1 MLYLCFV
8 VGLRAESDKLI
19 INESNF
25 AFFVKN
31 EDNLNAWS
39 DIEVELIVA
48 DYFQML
54 SKELASQPYSKT
66 EHRKALLPL
75 LNNRSSGSI
84 EFKHQNI
91 SAVLIRLGQPY
102 IKGYLPR
109 YNIQAVLMDKVIS
122 YLERNK
128 SIEKQFE
135 LFVSNPLIES
145 PKDVNFEK
153 WLVAPPISQDA
164 EQGNNFKE
172 PNSSYSRNPIK
183 INYLER
189 EQLNRSLGELGEQV
203 VLEYEQW
210 QLRKM
215 GKEQLAK
222 QVQWI
227 SQDDDGAGY
236 DILSRNLDGTY
247 KFIEV
252 KTTRLGKETPFFFSK
267 GELVFSQRNTEN
279 YHLFRV
285 FNFDS
290 NAKIFTMNGGLDTI
304 CQSEPVNYQGW
315 F

>member
-1 MLYLCFV
+1 M
-8 VGLRAESDKLI
+8 
-19 INESNF
+19 
-25 AFFVKN
+25 
-31 EDNLNAWS
+31 NAWS

-91 SAVLIRLGQPY
+91 SAVLIKLGQPY

-109 YNIQAVLMDKVIS
+109 FNIQAILADKVVS
-122 YLERNK
+122 HLERNK

-135 LFVSNPLIES
+135 LFVSKPLLES
-145 PKDVNFEK
+145 PKEINFDN
-153 WLVAPPISQDA
+153 WLVEPPATESSKQ
-164 EQGNNFKE
+164 QNLFKE
-172 PNSSYSRNPIK
+172 PNSNYRRNPIK

-189 EQLNRSLGELGEQV
+189 EQQNRSLGEFGEQL
-203 VLEYEQW
+203 VLEYERW
-210 QLRKM
+210 QLKKM
-215 GKEQLAK
+215 GKELLSK

-227 SQDDDGAGY
+227 SRDDDGAGY
-236 DILSRNLDGTY
+236 DILSRNLDGTD
-247 KFIEV
+247 KFVEV

-267 GELVFSQRNTEN
+267 GELIFSQRNMEN
-279 YHLFRV
+279 YHLARV
-285 FNFDS
+285 FNFDT
-290 NAKIFTMNGGLDTI
+290 NAKIFTVQGGLDVI
-304 CQSEPVNYQGW
+304 CQSEPVSYQGW

>member
-1 MLYLCFV
+1 M
-8 VGLRAESDKLI
+8 
-19 INESNF
+19 
-25 AFFVKN
+25 
-31 EDNLNAWS
+31 NAWS

-54 SKELASQPYSKT
+54 SKELAGQSYSKT
-66 EHRKALLPL
+66 DHRKGLLPL
-75 LNNRSSGSI
+75 LNNRSSGSV

-91 SAVLIRLGQPY
+91 SAVLIKLGQPY

-109 YNIQAVLMDKVIS
+109 YNIQSILMDKVVT

-135 LFVSNPLIES
+135 LFVSKPFIEF

-153 WLVAPPISQDA
+153 WLVEPPIEPA
-164 EQGNNFKE
+164 KKE
-172 PNSSYSRNPIK
+172 NIFSDSNSSYHRNPIK

-189 EQLNRSLGELGEQV
+189 EQLNKSLGELGEQT
-203 VLEYEQW
+203 VLEYERW
-210 QLRKM
+210 QLKKM
-215 GKEQLAK
+215 GKDQLAK
-222 QVQWI
+222 QVYWV
-227 SQDDDGAGY
+227 SKDDDGAGY
-236 DILSRNLDGTY
+236 DILSRNLDGTD

-267 GELVFSQRNTEN
+267 GELIFSQRNTGN

-290 NAKIFTMNGGLDTI
+290 DAKIFTMNGGLDTI

>member
-1 MLYLCFV
+1 M
-8 VGLRAESDKLI
+8 K
-19 INESNF
+19 
-25 AFFVKN
+25 
-31 EDNLNAWS
+31 AWS

-54 SKELASQPYSKT
+54 SKELAGLSYSKT
-66 EHRKALLPL
+66 EYRKALLPL
-75 LNNRSSGSI
+75 LNNRSTGSI

-91 SAVLIRLGQPY
+91 SAVLIKLGQPY

-109 YNIQAVLMDKVIS
+109 YNIQSILMDKVLD

-135 LFVSNPLIES
+135 LFVSNSLIES
-145 PKDVNFEK
+145 PNDVNFEK
-153 WLVAPPISQDA
+153 WLVDPPVREIAKS
-164 EQGNNFKE
+164 ENIFKD
-172 PNSSYSRNPIK
+172 SDTGYRRSPIK

-189 EQLNRSLGELGEQV
+189 EQLNRSLGELGEQT
-203 VLEYEQW
+203 VLEYERW
-210 QLRKM
+210 QLKKL

-236 DILSRNLDGTY
+236 DILSRNLDGTN

-267 GELVFSQRNTEN
+267 GELVFSQQNAEN

-290 NAKIFTMNGGLDTI
+290 SAKIFTMNGGLDKI

>member
-1 MLYLCFV
+1 M
-8 VGLRAESDKLI
+8 
-19 INESNF
+19 NT
-25 AFFVKN
+25 
-31 EDNLNAWS
+31 WS

-54 SKELASQPYSKT
+54 SKELAAKPYSKT
-66 EHRKALLPL
+66 DHRKALLL
-75 LNNRSSGSI
+75 LLKNRSSGSI

-91 SAVLIRLGQPY
+91 SAVLIKLGQPY

-109 YNIQAVLMDKVIS
+109 YNIQAILVDKVVG
-122 YLERNK
+122 YLDRNRT
-128 SIEKQFE
+128 IEKQFE

-145 PKDVNFEK
+145 PKQVNFEK
-153 WLVAPPISQDA
+153 WLVNPPVSEIVKT
-164 EQGNNFKE
+164 ENLFKD
-172 PNSSYSRNPIK
+172 PDTGYRRSPIK

-189 EQLNRSLGELGEQV
+189 EQLNRSLGEMGEQT
-203 VLEYEQW
+203 VLEYERW
-210 QLRKM
+210 QLKKM

-227 SQDDDGAGY
+227 SQNDDSAGY
-236 DILSRNLDGTY
+236 DILSRNLDGTN

-267 GELVFSQRNTEN
+267 GELVFSQQNAEN

-285 FNFDS
+285 FDFDS
-290 NAKIFTMNGGLDTI
+290 SAKIFTMNGGLDKI